1 MAGKIGVIT
10 ALGPVTGLT
19 WRESLVTGA
28 FLAQGG
34 EFAFVIFGQATSG
47 GAGSLFPQNLD
58 ELLVVVVIASMAL
71 TPLAV
76 DLAIKIAG
84 PSLDLSSLSDA
95 PEDQLLTTVDEGD
108 FFDSGS
114 WDVSSADS
122 ADFVNLADLTTDLR
136 EADGKA
142 SVTSPAS
149 DSCDWAEGS
158 EEAEACEVAMDID
171 AQRQSPRAKRAGADV
186 ETGIEVK

>member
-1 MAGKIGVIT
+1 MP
-10 ALGPVTGLT
+10 LP
-19 WRESLVTGA
+19 E
-28 FLAQGG
+28 FLAHGSVGWLDVGCQSFAEQGD
-34 EFAFVIFGQATSG
+34 AFTVEQFLQDRE
-47 GAGSLFPQNLD
+47 LFFL
-58 ELLVVVVIASMAL
+58 
-71 TPLAV
+71 
-76 DLAIKIAG
+76 
-84 PSLDLSSLSDA
+84 
-95 PEDQLLTTVDEGD
+95 
-108 FFDSGS
+108 
-114 WDVSSADS
+114 
-122 ADFVNLADLTTDLR
+122 NLADLTTDLR

>member
-1 MAGKIGVIT
+1 M
-10 ALGPVTGLT
+10 
-19 WRESLVTGA
+19 
-28 FLAQGG
+28 
-34 EFAFVIFGQATSG
+34 
-47 GAGSLFPQNLD
+47 
-58 ELLVVVVIASMAL
+58 IASMAL

-76 DLAIKIAG
+76 DLAIKIGAEPG
-84 PSLDLSSLSDA
+84 PEQSVGRARGPDA
-95 PEDQLLTTVDEGD
+95 HHGGRGD

-142 SVTSPAS
+142 SVTSPAP

-171 AQRQSPRAKRAGADV
+171 AQRRCPRAERAGADV